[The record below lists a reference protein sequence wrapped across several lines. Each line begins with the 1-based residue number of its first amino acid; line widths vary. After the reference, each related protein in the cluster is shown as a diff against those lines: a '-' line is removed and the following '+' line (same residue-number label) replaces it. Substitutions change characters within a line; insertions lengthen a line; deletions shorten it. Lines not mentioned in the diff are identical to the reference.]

1 MNDSAL
7 VYLKIADDIYQ
18 KNGFKDIGSVYILY
32 SQVMASKKKINE
44 AFRFVEMAIDEA
56 MKILIYCCRRL
67 IYKRLSCC
75 MIVTGSTRL

>member
-1 MNDSAL
+1 
-7 VYLKIADDIYQ
+7 
-18 KNGFKDIGSVYILY
+18 
-32 SQVMASKKKINE
+32 MASKKKINE